1 MSLSD
6 AGGEYVNYL
15 KWECYQNG
23 MYGTKSKKDSVIS
36 VVEIFKS
43 FDLQDK
49 MTDCVLTW
57 KNSSKHFLTKEKG
70 NPLSW
75 IGQATMCF
83 LGGYNEKDTRD
94 AWFELNDEEREFANM
109 CAQNV
114 LDDYLQAN
122 KLQQSMW
129 SSKDEW

>member
-1 MSLSD
+1 
-6 AGGEYVNYL
+6 
-15 KWECYQNG
+15 
-23 MYGTKSKKDSVIS
+23 
-36 VVEIFKS
+36 
-43 FDLQDK
+43 
-49 MTDCVLTW
+49 
-57 KNSSKHFLTKEKG
+57 
-70 NPLSW
+70 LSW